1 MQGTCAVSLLD
12 GRTYDLLVLQ
22 ILGGSLRSRRLQ
34 VPEGERTRPMGSRT
48 KEAVFNMLRGWFEGA
63 RVLDL
68 FAGVGTMGLEAASRG
83 ASHVV
88 CVEQDR
94 SVGEFLQANIV
105 ALGCTD
111 RVRWVQSDA
120 LGPVA
125 IAAAPTPVDVVF
137 CDPPFALMQS
147 DASRARLLQQLTGL
161 KAVMAQK
168 SFLVLRVP
176 EMRRAEDFAVAGFDG
191 PEVHTYGRE
200 QHVLLYMPSREP
212 AQES

>member
-1 MQGTCAVSLLD
+1 M
-12 GRTYDLLVLQ
+12 LQ
-22 ILGGSLRSRRLQ
+22 ILGGTLRSRRLQ
-34 VPEGERTRPMGSRT
+34 VPDGERTRPMGSRT
-48 KEAVFNMLRGWFEGA
+48 KEAVFNILRGWFDGA

-83 ASHVV
+83 ASQVV

-94 SVGEFLQANIV
+94 SVGEFLQANIL
-105 ALGCTD
+105 ALGCND

-147 DASRARLLQQLTGL
+147 DASRARLLQQLSAL
-161 KAVMAQK
+161 KSVMAPK
-168 SFLVLRVP
+168 SFLVLRAP
-176 EMRRAEDFAVAGFDG
+176 EVTTPTDFAVVGFDG
-191 PEVHTYGRE
+191 PEVHNYGRE
-200 QHVLLYMPSREP
+200 QHVLLYMPLRDAS
-212 AQES
+212 QSS

>member
-1 MQGTCAVSLLD
+1 M
-12 GRTYDLLVLQ
+12 LQ
-22 ILGGSLRSRRLQ
+22 ILGGTMRSRRLQ
-34 VPEGERTRPMGSRT
+34 VPDGERTRPMGSRT
-48 KEAVFNMLRGWFEGA
+48 KEAVFNMLRGWFDGA

-94 SVGEFLQANIV
+94 SIGEFLQANIL

-125 IAAAPTPVDVVF
+125 IAAAPAPVDLVF
-137 CDPPFALMQS
+137 CDPPFVLMQS
-147 DASRARLLQQLTGL
+147 EASRTRLLEQLAGL
-161 KAVMAQK
+161 KAVMAPK
-168 SFLVLRVP
+168 SFLVLRAP
-176 EMRRAEDFAVAGFDG
+176 EVQDAAAFAVVGFDG
-191 PEVHTYGRE
+191 PELHSYGRE
-200 QHVLLYMPSREP
+200 QHVLLYMPS
-212 AQES
+212 SGSTKVS